1 MNLTDEIKEDERKEN
16 PTVTNSGGIDADSWP
31 ESELRRKK
39 TSKPKK
45 TSEALKRPLAVLG
58 VLLLVLLAAYFAGTV
73 YRNGLNG
80 GAEESLEAGNTGIG
94 ESLSGENESS
104 EVLNEYDAQEAL
116 LKRLKEEY
124 ENGVKDGEKN
134 ILEQIRLG
142 LQDSTSVKIETLRS
156 LYKEQL
162 VVASGGKYHF
172 IPLKDTMKKNDYLEE
187 NLNILESGELQ
198 YLKNGE
204 VSSYK
209 GIDVSR
215 FQGKIDWSQV
225 AQDGVTFAFIRV
237 GYRGYGE
244 KGTLVTDDTAEANIK
259 GANEAGI
266 KTGVYFY
273 TQAITEA
280 EILEEAQLVL
290 DLIKPYRIDCPVVI
304 DVERTAAEDGRMNA
318 LGVQERTQLVK
329 LFCETIAAAGYQ
341 PMVYHNLEMGAV
353 LLDVEQLEEYDKW
366 FAYYKVE
373 MYYPYAYKVWQY
385 SDKGRVRGISGDVD
399 LDIAFEPL
407 WQE

>member
-1 MNLTDEIKEDERKEN
+1 MNLLDEIKEDEKKEN
-16 PTVTNSGGIDADSWP
+16 RTAANPGSAEADSWP
-31 ESELRRKK
+31 ESELRGKK
-39 TSKPKK
+39 SSTVKK
-45 TSEALKRPLAVLG
+45 TSETLKRPLIVSG
-58 VLLLVLLAAYFAGTV
+58 VLLVVLLALYFAGTV
-73 YRNGLNG
+73 YMNGLNRG
-80 GAEESLEAGNTGIG
+80 TGESLEAGNTVSG
-94 ESLSGENESS
+94 ETISGENEFSGA
-104 EVLNEYDAQEAL
+104 LNEEDAQEEL
-116 LKRLKEEY
+116 LMRLMEEY

-134 ILEQIRLG
+134 ILEQLRLG
-142 LQDSTSVKIETLRS
+142 LEDSTSVKIETLRS

-172 IPLKDTMKKNDYLEE
+172 IPLNDSMKKNDYLEE

-209 GIDVSR
+209 GIDVSK

-237 GYRGYGE
+237 GYRGYGT

-290 DLIKPYRIDCPVVI
+290 DLIRPYRIDCPVVI
-304 DVERTAAEDGRMNA
+304 DVERTDAADGRMNA

-329 LFCETIAAAGYQ
+329 LFCETIEAAGYR

-353 LLDVEQLEEYDKW
+353 MLDVEQLEEFDKW
-366 FAYYKVE
+366 FAYYKIE

>member
-16 PTVTNSGGIDADSWP
+16 PTVTNSGIIDADSWP

-39 TSKPKK
+39 TTKPKK
-45 TSEALKRPLAVLG
+45 TSEALKWPLAVLG
-58 VLLLVLLAAYFAGTV
+58 VLLVVLLAAYFAGTV
-73 YRNGLNG
+73 YRNGLNV
-80 GAEESLEAGNTGIG
+80 GAGESLEAGNTGIG

-172 IPLKDTMKKNDYLEE
+172 IPLKDSMKKNDYLEE

-198 YLKNGE
+198 YLKNGA

-225 AQDGVTFAFIRV
+225 AQDGVTFAFIRA

-244 KGTLVTDDTAEANIK
+244 KGTLVTDDMAEANIK

-290 DLIKPYRIDCPVVI
+290 DLIRPYRIDCPVVI
-304 DVERTAAEDGRMNA
+304 DVERTAAQDGRMNA

-329 LFCETIAAAGYQ
+329 LFCETVAAAGYR

-366 FAYYKVE
+366 FAYYKIE

-385 SDKGRVRGISGDVD
+385 SDKGSVRGISGDVD